1 VVQVW
6 TLNNDPTRVKDPRS
20 FDPTRHLEDNLE
32 SQESAVQVDPSKR
45 DHFTFGAGR
54 RICPGLHVAD
64 RSLFLT
70 ILRLLWAFDFKP
82 HLEASGEAGRIDSD
96 DMC

>member
-1 VVQVW
+1 VQ
-6 TLNNDPTRVKDPRS
+6 
-20 FDPTRHLEDNLE
+20 
-32 SQESAVQVDPSKR
+32 ADPSKR
-45 DHFTFGAGR
+45 NHFTSGAGR

-82 HLEASGEAGRIDSD
+82 HLEASGEATQIDGD
-96 DMC
+96 DMSQGFIVALMPYK